1 MSQHVFLEN
10 EDGELQQVDLV
21 PDDFGIDET
30 MIDASLCQMGKLILN
45 YGTLEAEVKLRE
57 GRLAAELERV
67 AALLDNQIRADFL
80 ERGEKATEAKIAN
93 TITMNED
100 YQAYVQALNQA
111 RRDVAM
117 MKWAMSALINKSE
130 CLRAYAYRENQSLKA
145 DSRTP

>member
-1 MSQHVFLEN
+1 MNQSVYVEQG
-10 EDGELQQVDLV
+10 DDLV
-21 PDDFGIDET
+21 EIELVSEHFSIDESA
-30 MIDASLCQMGKLILN
+30 IDATLCQMGKLILD
-45 YGTLEAEVKLRE
+45 YGTIEAEVKLRE

-67 AALLDNQIRADFL
+67 GALLDKTVRDDLLAK
-80 ERGEKATEAKIAN
+80 GEKLTEARVAHG
-93 TITMNED
+93 ITLDQN
-100 YQAYVQALNQA
+100 YQAYVAALNQA

>member
-117 MKWAMSALINKSE
+117 MKWAMTALIQKSE
-130 CLRAYAYRENQSLKA
+130 CLRAYAYRENQSMKA
-145 DSRTP
+145 DNRT

>member
-10 EDGELQQVDLV
+10 EEGELQQVDLV
-21 PDDFGIDET
+21 SDDFGIDET

-57 GRLAAELERV
+57 GRLTAELERV
-67 AALLDNQIRADFL
+67 AALLDTQIRADFL
-80 ERGEKATEAKIAN
+80 ERGEKATEAKIAHAV
-93 TITMNED
+93 TTNED

-117 MKWAMSALINKSE
+117 MKWAMVALQHKSE
-130 CLRAYAYRENQSLKA
+130 CLRAYAYRENQSMKA
-145 DSRTP
+145 DNRT